1 MADLDKMSKKELESY
16 ARKELGLELDRRQSK
31 KQLLERVKEAEK
43 IIKQVQGARDT
54 IFSTDTF
61 KTRDTIF
68 SEVAKANGVEKIV
81 EILKPPAG
89 PPDWTPSATK
99 PKAKAPEESKIRNHL
114 EKLRMERRDAS
125 IIWDE
130 INNKDLNDEDLREI
144 IRSHNFGTL
153 LGKVS
158 Q

>member
-1 MADLDKMSKKELESY
+1 MAKK
-16 ARKELGLELDRRQSK
+16 AK
-31 KQLLERVKEAEK
+31 KLAKKAIQKV
-43 IIKQVQGARDT
+43 V
-54 IFSTDTF
+54 
-61 KTRDTIF
+61 
-68 SEVAKANGVEKIV
+68 EV
-81 EILKPPAG
+81 LTPPA
-89 PPDWTPSATK
+89 PK
-99 PKAKAPEESKIRNHL
+99 PKAKAKAPKESKIRNHL
-114 EKLRMERRDAS
+114 EKLRMQRRDAA